1 MSFSVNYKPF
11 MTYLE
16 PDDIVRLKKYSK
28 AHKIP
33 MTQIIREGLSAR
45 LSSDDAYTNGF
56 NAGLLKSIKVVNAIE
71 AAQMRFPSGLS
82 IAELAEQEVSK
93 HLLGKDNKPDKKS
106 KTVSSV

>member
-16 PDDIVRLKKYSK
+16 PDDIVRLKRFSK

-45 LSSDDAYTNGF
+45 LTSGDAYTNGF
-56 NAGLLKSIKVVNAIE
+56 NDGLIKSIKVVNGIE

-82 IAELAEQEVSK
+82 FAELAEQEVSK
-93 HLLGKDNKPDKKS
+93 NFIRNGGDHEPDRKP
-106 KTVSSV
+106 